1 MKLFRN
7 IMIASSALVLALAV
21 SCEQEP
27 QGKGDATIGFAK
39 ETYVYKESAGLVK
52 IPIQFTGEP
61 KTYPITFDIV
71 AEVDGEE
78 LKLEDL
84 VHFTQSKGLKYA
96 GNPKAPVYLEFQIYD
111 NQEINDSRFINLS
124 IENVSGATLAG
135 TGKASLEL
143 SDNDN
148 NPYERLMGNWVLSGT
163 SPFDGKTTTTEVNI
177 SGGFSADEENVNFE
191 KTLVCWGLGGE
202 QFELKEGEPRKQPV
216 WYMSYDGEGKTLTL
230 QTGTLVS
237 DQLQFG
243 IATVEEVKMAALY
256 INSDGDMVY
265 STDYNGVTATWSD
278 DMNTITFAPDTG
290 IYAVIYGDG
299 EDTGYG
305 WAGYFNVTMTRK

>member
-1 MKLFRN
+1 
-7 IMIASSALVLALAV
+7 MIASSALVLALAV

-202 QFELKEGEPRKQPV
+202 QFELKEGEPRKQQYGICRMTERVRPLLFRQELLCPISCSSV
-216 WYMSYDGEGKTLTL
+216 SL
-230 QTGTLVS
+230 Q
-237 DQLQFG
+237 
-243 IATVEEVKMAALY
+243 
-256 INSDGDMVY
+256 
-265 STDYNGVTATWSD
+265 
-278 DMNTITFAPDTG
+278 
-290 IYAVIYGDG
+290 
-299 EDTGYG
+299 
-305 WAGYFNVTMTRK
+305 